1 MFKLLAVTNRKL
13 CAGSLPEQL
22 EISCSSEHKP
32 DAVILREKDLTA
44 VEYNQLAQKAVKRG
58 AAYRVQLI
66 LHSFWQA
73 AMELDCKNIHLP
85 LAMLQTNE
93 FQYYR
98 DKFQLIG
105 ASIHSM
111 EEAQQAAALGAN
123 YLTAGNVY
131 VTSCKV
137 GLQGRGLVWLS
148 DICKEINLPVYAIG
162 GIYLSGEQF
171 DDLQKSGAAGACI
184 MSEFMLLK

>member
-13 CAGSLPEQL
+13 CAGRLPEQL
-22 EISCSSEHKP
+22 EIICSSKHKP
-32 DAVILREKDLTA
+32 DAVILREKDLA
-44 VEYNQLAQKAVKRG
+44 AAEYNQMGQEVARIC

-66 LHSFWQA
+66 FHSFWQTA
-73 AMELDCKNIHLP
+73 IESDCKNIHLP
-85 LAMLQTNE
+85 LAVLQTSE
-93 FQYYR
+93 FQHYR
-98 DKFQLIG
+98 NKFQLIG

-123 YLTAGNVY
+123 YLTAGNIY

-137 GLQGRGLVWLS
+137 GLPGRGLVWLNE
-148 DICKEINLPVYAIG
+148 ICKEIKLPVYAIG
-162 GIYLSGEQF
+162 GISLSGEQF

>member
-13 CAGSLPEQL
+13 CAGSLPEQM
-22 EISCSSEHKP
+22 EIICSSEHKP

-44 VEYNQLAQKAVKRG
+44 AEYSQLAQKAAKIC

-66 LHSFWQA
+66 LHSFWQT
-73 AMELDCKNIHLP
+73 AMELDYKNIHLP
-85 LAMLQTNE
+85 LAVLQTDE
-93 FQYYR
+93 FQHYR
-98 DKFQLIG
+98 NKFQLIG

-111 EEAQQAAALGAN
+111 EEAKQAAALGAN
-123 YLTAGNVY
+123 YLTAGNIY

-137 GLQGRGLVWLS
+137 GLPGRGLVWLS
-148 DICKEINLPVYAIG
+148 EICKEIKLPVYAIG
-162 GIYLSGEQF
+162 GISLSGEQF
-171 DDLQKSGAAGACI
+171 DDLQKSGASGACI

>member
-22 EISCSSEHKP
+22 EIICSSEHKP
-32 DAVILREKDLTA
+32 DAVILREKDLA
-44 VEYNQLAQKAVKRG
+44 AAEYNQLAQEAAKIC
-58 AAYRVQLI
+58 AAYHVQLI
-66 LHSFWQA
+66 LHSFWKT

-85 LAMLQTNE
+85 LAVLQTNE
-93 FQYYR
+93 FKHYR
-98 DKFQLIG
+98 DKFQIIG

-111 EEAQQAAALGAN
+111 EEAQQAAALGVN
-123 YLTAGNVY
+123 YLTAGNIY

-137 GLQGRGLVWLS
+137 GLPGRGLVWLS
-148 DICKEINLPVYAIG
+148 EICKEIKLPVYAIG

-171 DDLQKSGAAGACI
+171 NDLQKNGAAGACI

>member
-13 CAGSLPEQL
+13 CAGSLPAQL
-22 EISCSSEHKP
+22 EIICSSEHKP
-32 DAVILREKDLTA
+32 DAVILREKDLA
-44 VEYNQLAQKAVKRG
+44 AAEYNQLGQEAARIC

-66 LHSFWQA
+66 FHSFWQTA
-73 AMELDCKNIHLP
+73 IESDCKNIHLP
-85 LAMLQTNE
+85 LSVLQTNE
-93 FQYYR
+93 FQCYR
-98 DKFQLIG
+98 NKFQLIG

-123 YLTAGNVY
+123 YLTAGNIY

-137 GLQGRGLVWLS
+137 GLPGRGLVWLS
-148 DICKEINLPVYAIG
+148 EICKEIKLPVYAVG
-162 GIYLSGEQF
+162 GISLSGKQF
-171 DDLQKSGAAGACI
+171 DDLQKSGASGACI

>member
-13 CAGSLPEQL
+13 CAGSLSEQL
-22 EISCSSEHKP
+22 EIICNSEHKP
-32 DAVILREKDLTA
+32 DTVILREKDLA
-44 VEYNQLAQKAVKRG
+44 AAEYSQLAQE
-58 AAYRVQLI
+58 AAKICATYRVQLI
-66 LHSFWQA
+66 FHSFWQA

-85 LAMLQTNE
+85 LVVLQTSE
-93 FQYYR
+93 FQHYR
-98 DKFQLIG
+98 NKFQLVG
-105 ASIHSM
+105 ASIHCM

-148 DICKEINLPVYAIG
+148 DICKGVKIPVYAIG
-162 GIYLSGEQF
+162 GISLSGEQF

>member
-1 MFKLLAVTNRKL
+1 M
-13 CAGSLPEQL
+13 
-22 EISCSSEHKP
+22 
-32 DAVILREKDLTA
+32 REKDLTA
-44 VEYNQLAQKAVKRG
+44 VEYNQLAQKAVKIC

-162 GIYLSGEQF
+162 GISLSGEQF

>member
-22 EISCSSEHKP
+22 EIICSSEHKP
-32 DAVILREKDLTA
+32 DAVILREKDLA
-44 VEYNQLAQKAVKRG
+44 AAEYNQLAQEAAKIC
-58 AAYRVQLI
+58 AAYHVQLI
-66 LHSFWQA
+66 FHSFWQTA
-73 AMELDCKNIHLP
+73 IESECKNIHLP
-85 LAMLQTNE
+85 LAVLQTSE
-93 FQYYR
+93 FQHYR
-98 DKFQLIG
+98 NKFQLIG

-123 YLTAGNVY
+123 YLTAGNIY

-137 GLQGRGLVWLS
+137 GLPGRGLVWLS
-148 DICKEINLPVYAIG
+148 EICKEIKLPVYAIG
-162 GIYLSGEQF
+162 GISLSGEQF
-171 DDLQKSGAAGACI
+171 DDLQKSGASGACI

>member
-22 EISCSSEHKP
+22 EIICSSEHKP

-44 VEYNQLAQKAVKRG
+44 AEYNQLAQEAAKIC
-58 AAYRVQLI
+58 AAYHVQLI
-66 LHSFWQA
+66 LHSFWQT

-85 LAMLQTNE
+85 LALLQTSE
-93 FQYYR
+93 FQHYR
-98 DKFQLIG
+98 NKFQLIG

-123 YLTAGNVY
+123 YLTAGNIY

-137 GLQGRGLVWLS
+137 GLAGRGLVWLS
-148 DICKEINLPVYAIG
+148 EICKEIKLPVYAIG

-171 DDLQKSGAAGACI
+171 DDLQKSGASGACI

>member
-22 EISCSSEHKP
+22 EIICSSQHKP

-44 VEYNQLAQKAVKRG
+44 AEYSKLAQDAAKIC

-66 LHSFWQA
+66 LHSCWKT

-85 LAMLQTNE
+85 LAVLQTDE
-93 FQYYR
+93 FQHYR
-98 DKFQLIG
+98 DKFQIIG

-111 EEAQQAAALGAN
+111 EEAQQAAVLGAN
-123 YLTAGNVY
+123 YLTAGNIY

-137 GLQGRGLVWLS
+137 GLPGRGLVWLS
-148 DICKEINLPVYAIG
+148 EICKEINLPVYAIG
-162 GIYLSGEQF
+162 GISLSGEQF
-171 DDLQKSGAAGACI
+171 DDLQKSGASGACI

>member
-22 EISCSSEHKP
+22 EIICSSEHKP

-44 VEYNQLAQKAVKRG
+44 AEYNQLAQEAAKIC

-66 LHSFWQA
+66 LHSFWQT

-85 LAMLQTNE
+85 LALLQTSE
-93 FQYYR
+93 FQHYR
-98 DKFQLIG
+98 NKFQLIG

-111 EEAQQAAALGAN
+111 EEAQYAAALGAN
-123 YLTAGNVY
+123 YLTAGNIY

-137 GLQGRGLVWLS
+137 GLPGRGLVWLS
-148 DICKEINLPVYAIG
+148 EICKGVKIPVYAIG
-162 GIYLSGEQF
+162 GISLSGEQF

>member
-13 CAGSLPEQL
+13 CAGSLSEQL
-22 EISCSSEHKP
+22 EIICNSKHKP
-32 DAVILREKDLTA
+32 DAVILREKDLTVA
-44 VEYNQLAQKAVKRG
+44 EYNQLAQEAAKIC

-66 LHSFWQA
+66 FHSFWQTA
-73 AMELDCKNIHLP
+73 IESECKNIHLP
-85 LAMLQTNE
+85 LAMLQTSE
-93 FQYYR
+93 FQHYR
-98 DKFQLIG
+98 NKFQLIG

-123 YLTAGNVY
+123 YLTAGNIY

-137 GLQGRGLVWLS
+137 GLPGRGLVWLS
-148 DICKEINLPVYAIG
+148 EICKEIKLPVYAIG
-162 GIYLSGEQF
+162 GISLKGEKF
-171 DDLQKSGAAGACI
+171 DDLQKIGAAGVCI

>member
-13 CAGSLPEQL
+13 CAGSLPAQL
-22 EISCSSEHKP
+22 EIICSSEHKP
-32 DAVILREKDLTA
+32 DAVILREKDLA
-44 VEYNQLAQKAVKRG
+44 AAEYNQLGQEAARIC

-66 LHSFWQA
+66 FHSFWQTA
-73 AMELDCKNIHLP
+73 IESDCKNIHLP
-85 LAMLQTNE
+85 LSVLQTNE
-93 FQYYR
+93 FQCYR
-98 DKFQLIG
+98 NKFQLIG

-123 YLTAGNVY
+123 YLIAGNIY

-137 GLQGRGLVWLS
+137 GLPGRGLVWLS
-148 DICKEINLPVYAIG
+148 EIYKEIKLPVYAIG
-162 GIYLSGEQF
+162 GISLSGKQF
-171 DDLQKSGAAGACI
+171 DDLQKSGASGACI

>member
-13 CAGSLPEQL
+13 CAGSLPAQL
-22 EISCSSEHKP
+22 EIICSSEHKP
-32 DAVILREKDLTA
+32 DAVILREKDLA
-44 VEYNQLAQKAVKRG
+44 AAEYNQLGQEAAKIC

-66 LHSFWQA
+66 LHSFWHTA
-73 AMELDCKNIHLP
+73 IELDCKNIHLP

-111 EEAQQAAALGAN
+111 EEAQQAAALGTN
-123 YLTAGNVY
+123 YLPAGNVY

-148 DICKEINLPVYAIG
+148 DICKAINLPVYAIG
-162 GIYLSGEQF
+162 GISLSREQF

>member
-22 EISCSSEHKP
+22 EIICSSEHKP
-32 DAVILREKDLTA
+32 DAVILREKDLA
-44 VEYNQLAQKAVKRG
+44 AAEYNQLAQEAAKIC
-58 AAYRVQLI
+58 AAYHVQLI
-66 LHSFWQA
+66 LHSFWKT

-85 LAMLQTNE
+85 LAVLQTSE
-93 FQYYR
+93 FQHYR
-98 DKFQLIG
+98 NKFQLIG

-123 YLTAGNVY
+123 YLTAGNIY

-137 GLQGRGLVWLS
+137 GLPGRGLVWLS
-148 DICKEINLPVYAIG
+148 EICKEIKLPVYAIG
-162 GIYLSGEQF
+162 GISLKGEQF
-171 DDLQKSGAAGACI
+171 DDLQKSGASGACI

>member
-22 EISCSSEHKP
+22 EIICSNEHKP

-44 VEYNQLAQKAVKRG
+44 AEYNQLAQE
-58 AAYRVQLI
+58 AAKICTAYHVQLI
-66 LHSFWQA
+66 LHSFWHTA
-73 AMELDCKNIHLP
+73 IELDCKNIHLP

-123 YLTAGNVY
+123 YLTAGNIY

-137 GLQGRGLVWLS
+137 GLSGRGLVWLS

-162 GIYLSGEQF
+162 GISLSGEQF

>member
-22 EISCSSEHKP
+22 EIICSSEHKP

-44 VEYNQLAQKAVKRG
+44 AEYNQLAQEAAKIC
-58 AAYRVQLI
+58 AAYHVQLI
-66 LHSFWQA
+66 LHSFWQTA
-73 AMELDCKNIHLP
+73 IESDCKNIHLP
-85 LAMLQTNE
+85 LSVLQTNE
-93 FQYYR
+93 FQCYR
-98 DKFQLIG
+98 NKFQLIG

-123 YLTAGNVY
+123 YLTAGNIY

-137 GLQGRGLVWLS
+137 GLPGRGLVWLS
-148 DICKEINLPVYAIG
+148 EICKEINLPVYAIG
-162 GIYLSGEQF
+162 GISLSGEQF

>member
-22 EISCSSEHKP
+22 EIICSSEHKP
-32 DAVILREKDLTA
+32 DAVILREKDLA
-44 VEYNQLAQKAVKRG
+44 AAEYNQLAQEAAKIC
-58 AAYRVQLI
+58 AAYHVQLI
-66 LHSFWQA
+66 LHSFWKT
-73 AMELDCKNIHLP
+73 AMELDRKNIHLS
-85 LAMLQTNE
+85 LAVLQTNE
-93 FQYYR
+93 FQRYR
-98 DKFQLIG
+98 NKFQLIG

-148 DICKEINLPVYAIG
+148 DICKEIKLPVYAIG
-162 GIYLSGEQF
+162 GISLSGEQF
-171 DDLQKSGAAGACI
+171 DDLQKNGAAGACI

>member
-13 CAGSLPEQL
+13 CACSLPEQL
-22 EISCSSEHKP
+22 EIICSSEHNP

-44 VEYNQLAQKAVKRG
+44 AEYNQLAQEAAKIC

-66 LHSFWQA
+66 LHSFWHTA
-73 AMELDCKNIHLP
+73 IELDCKNIHLP

-162 GIYLSGEQF
+162 GISLSGEQF

>member
-22 EISCSSEHKP
+22 EIICSSQHKP
-32 DAVILREKDLTA
+32 DAVILREKDLA
-44 VEYNQLAQKAVKRG
+44 AAEYNQLAQEAAKIC
-58 AAYRVQLI
+58 AAYHVQLI
-66 LHSFWQA
+66 LHSFWYTA
-73 AMELDCKNIHLP
+73 IELDCKNIHLP
-85 LAMLQTNE
+85 LAVLQTSE
-93 FQYYR
+93 FQHYR
-98 DKFQLIG
+98 NKFQLIG

-111 EEAQQAAALGAN
+111 EEAQQAAALGVN

-137 GLQGRGLVWLS
+137 GLPGRGLVWLNE
-148 DICKEINLPVYAIG
+148 ICKEIKLPVYAIG
-162 GIYLSGEQF
+162 GISLSGEQF
-171 DDLQKSGAAGACI
+171 DYLQKSGAAGACI

>member
-13 CAGSLPEQL
+13 CAGSFPEQL
-22 EISCSSEHKP
+22 EIICSSERKP

-44 VEYNQLAQKAVKRG
+44 AEYSNLAQEAAKIC

-66 LHSFWQA
+66 LHSFWQT

-111 EEAQQAAALGAN
+111 EEAQQAASLGAN

-148 DICKEINLPVYAIG
+148 DICKETNLPVYAIG
-162 GIYLSGEQF
+162 GISLSGEQF

-184 MSEFMLLK
+184 MGEFMLLK

>member
-1 MFKLLAVTNRKL
+1 MFKLLAVTDRKL
-13 CAGSLPEQL
+13 CAGSLSEQL
-22 EISCSSEHKP
+22 KIICSSERKP
-32 DAVILREKDLTA
+32 DAVILREKDLA
-44 VEYNQLAQKAVKRG
+44 AAEYNQLAQEAAKICAV
-58 AAYRVQLI
+58 YRVQLI
-66 LHSFWQA
+66 LHSFWQT

-85 LAMLQTNE
+85 LAVLQTNE

-148 DICKEINLPVYAIG
+148 DICKEIKLPVYAIG
-162 GIYLSGEQF
+162 GISLSGEQF
-171 DDLQKSGAAGACI
+171 DDLQKNGAAGACI

>member
-13 CAGSLPEQL
+13 CAGSLPAQL
-22 EISCSSEHKP
+22 EIICSSEHKP

-44 VEYNQLAQKAVKRG
+44 AEYNQLAQEAAKIC
-58 AAYRVQLI
+58 AAYCIQLI
-66 LHSFWQA
+66 LHSFWKT

-85 LAMLQTNE
+85 LAVLQTDE
-93 FQYYR
+93 FQHCR
-98 DKFQLIG
+98 NKFQLIG

-123 YLTAGNVY
+123 YLTAGNIY

-137 GLQGRGLVWLS
+137 GLPGRGLVWLNE
-148 DICKEINLPVYAIG
+148 ICKEINLPVYAIG
-162 GIYLSGEQF
+162 GISLSGEQF
-171 DDLQKSGAAGACI
+171 DDLQKSGASGACI

>member
-22 EISCSSEHKP
+22 EIICNSKHKP

-44 VEYNQLAQKAVKRG
+44 AEYNQLAQKAAKIC

-66 LHSFWQA
+66 FHSFWQT
-73 AMELDCKNIHLP
+73 AMELDCINIHLP
-85 LAMLQTNE
+85 LAVLQTSE
-93 FQYYR
+93 FQHYR
-98 DKFQLIG
+98 NKFQLIG

-123 YLTAGNVY
+123 YLTAGNIY

-137 GLQGRGLVWLS
+137 GLAGRGLVWLNE
-148 DICKEINLPVYAIG
+148 ICKEIKLPVYAIG
-162 GIYLSGEQF
+162 GISLSGEQF
-171 DDLQKSGAAGACI
+171 DDLQKSGASGACI

>member
-22 EISCSSEHKP
+22 EIICNSKHKP

-44 VEYNQLAQKAVKRG
+44 AEYNQLAQEAAKICV
-58 AAYRVQLI
+58 AYRVQLI
-66 LHSFWQA
+66 LHSLWQT

-85 LAMLQTNE
+85 LAVLQTSE
-93 FQYYR
+93 FQHYR
-98 DKFQLIG
+98 NKFQLIG

-123 YLTAGNVY
+123 YLTAGNIY

-137 GLQGRGLVWLS
+137 GLPGRGLVWLS
-148 DICKEINLPVYAIG
+148 EICKEIKIPVYAIG
-162 GIYLSGEQF
+162 GISLSGEQF
-171 DDLQKSGAAGACI
+171 DDLQKSGASGACI

>member
-1 MFKLLAVTNRKL
+1 MFKLLAVTDRKL
-13 CAGSLPEQL
+13 CAGSLSEQL
-22 EISCSSEHKP
+22 KIICSSERKP
-32 DAVILREKDLTA
+32 DAVILREKDLA
-44 VEYNQLAQKAVKRG
+44 AAEYNQLAQEAAKICAV
-58 AAYRVQLI
+58 YRVQLI
-66 LHSFWQA
+66 LHSFWQT

-85 LAMLQTNE
+85 LAVLQTNE

-111 EEAQQAAALGAN
+111 EEAQQAAVLGAN
-123 YLTAGNVY
+123 YLTAGNIY

-137 GLQGRGLVWLS
+137 GLPGRGLVWLNE
-148 DICKEINLPVYAIG
+148 ICKEIKLPVYAIG
-162 GIYLSGEQF
+162 GISLSGEQF

>member
-22 EISCSSEHKP
+22 EIICSSEHKP
-32 DAVILREKDLTA
+32 DAVILREKDLA
-44 VEYNQLAQKAVKRG
+44 AAEYNQLAQEAAKIC

-66 LHSFWQA
+66 LHSFWHTA
-73 AMELDCKNIHLP
+73 IELDCKNIHLP
-85 LAMLQTNE
+85 LSVLQTSE

-98 DKFQLIG
+98 NKFQLVG
-105 ASIHSM
+105 ASIHCM

-137 GLQGRGLVWLS
+137 GLQGRGLVWLRE
-148 DICKEINLPVYAIG
+148 ICKEIKPPVYAIG
-162 GIYLSGEQF
+162 GISLSGEQF

>member
-22 EISCSSEHKP
+22 EIICSSEHKP
-32 DAVILREKDLTA
+32 DAIILREKDLA
-44 VEYNQLAQKAVKRG
+44 AAEYNQLAQEAAKIC
-58 AAYRVQLI
+58 AAYHVQLI
-66 LHSFWQA
+66 LHSFWKT
-73 AMELDCKNIHLP
+73 AMELDRKNIHLP
-85 LAMLQTNE
+85 LAVLQTNE
-93 FQYYR
+93 FQRYR
-98 DKFQLIG
+98 NKFQLIG

-111 EEAQQAAALGAN
+111 EEAQQAAVLGAD
-123 YLTAGNVY
+123 YLTAGNIY

-137 GLQGRGLVWLS
+137 GLPGRGLVWLS
-148 DICKEINLPVYAIG
+148 EICKEINLPVYAIG
-162 GIYLSGEQF
+162 GISLSGEQF

>member
-22 EISCSSEHKP
+22 EIICSNEHKP

-44 VEYNQLAQKAVKRG
+44 AEYNQLAQEAAKIC

-66 LHSFWQA
+66 LHSFWHTA
-73 AMELDCKNIHLP
+73 IELDCKNIHLP

-123 YLTAGNVY
+123 YLTAGNIY

-137 GLQGRGLVWLS
+137 GLSGRGLVWLS

-162 GIYLSGEQF
+162 GISLSGEQF
-171 DDLQKSGAAGACI
+171 DDLQKSGAAGVCI

>member
-13 CAGSLPEQL
+13 CAGSLPAQL
-22 EISCSSEHKP
+22 EIICNSKHKP
-32 DAVILREKDLTA
+32 DVVILREKDLTA
-44 VEYNQLAQKAVKRG
+44 AEYNQLAQEAAKIC

-66 LHSFWQA
+66 LHSFWHTA
-73 AMELDCKNIHLP
+73 IELDCKNIHLP
-85 LAMLQTNE
+85 LAMLQINE

-111 EEAQQAAALGAN
+111 EEAQKAVALGAN
-123 YLTAGNVY
+123 YLTAGNIY
-131 VTSCKV
+131 ITSCKV
-137 GLQGRGLVWLS
+137 GLPGRGLVWLNE
-148 DICKEINLPVYAIG
+148 ICKEVKIPVYAIG
-162 GIYLSGEQF
+162 GISLSGEQF

>member
-22 EISCSSEHKP
+22 EIICSSEHKP
-32 DAVILREKDLTA
+32 DAVILREKDLA
-44 VEYNQLAQKAVKRG
+44 AAEYNQLAQEAAKIC
-58 AAYRVQLI
+58 AAYHVQLI
-66 LHSFWQA
+66 LHSFWKT
-73 AMELDCKNIHLP
+73 AMELDRKNIHLP
-85 LAMLQTNE
+85 LAVLQTNE
-93 FQYYR
+93 FQRYR
-98 DKFQLIG
+98 NKFQLIG

-111 EEAQQAAALGAN
+111 EEAQQAAVLGAD
-123 YLTAGNVY
+123 YLTAGNIY

-137 GLQGRGLVWLS
+137 GLPGRGLVWLS
-148 DICKEINLPVYAIG
+148 EICKEINLPVYAIG
-162 GIYLSGEQF
+162 GISLSGEQF

>member
-13 CAGSLPEQL
+13 CAGSLSEQL
-22 EISCSSEHKP
+22 EIICSSEHKP
-32 DAVILREKDLTA
+32 DAVILREKDLA
-44 VEYNQLAQKAVKRG
+44 AAEYNQLAQEAAKIC

-66 LHSFWQA
+66 LHSFWKT

-85 LAMLQTNE
+85 LAVLQTGE
-93 FQYYR
+93 FQHYR
-98 DKFQLIG
+98 NKFQLIG

-111 EEAQQAAALGAN
+111 EEAQQAAVLGAN
-123 YLTAGNVY
+123 YLTAGNIY

-137 GLQGRGLVWLS
+137 GLPGRGLVWLS
-148 DICKEINLPVYAIG
+148 EICKEIKLPVYAIG
-162 GIYLSGEQF
+162 GISLSGEQF
-171 DDLQKSGAAGACI
+171 DDLQKSGASGACI

>member
-13 CAGSLPEQL
+13 CTDSLLEQL
-22 EISCSSEHKP
+22 EFICSGEHKP

-44 VEYNQLAQKAVKRG
+44 AEYGQLAQAAAKIC
-58 AAYRVQLI
+58 AAYHVQLI
-66 LHSFWQA
+66 LHSFWRTA
-73 AMELDCKNIHLP
+73 INLSCKNIHLP
-85 LAMLQTNE
+85 LAMLQTSE
-93 FQYYR
+93 FQHYR

-123 YLTAGNVY
+123 YLTAGNIY

-137 GLQGRGLVWLS
+137 GLPGRGLAWLS
-148 DICKEINLPVYAIG
+148 EICKGVKIPVYAIG
-162 GIYLSGEQF
+162 GISLGGEQF